1 MLVFSVLTDEG
12 LEPSGCEFPGL
23 DIFVFA
29 SRQDELQEMNVVG
42 DIGNENGSS
51 LIGFICANFLCAGT
65 QLNEMRQ
72 YKLGNIVD
80 VRNLGLGHFLD
91 ESTSI
96 LGDGGSLRRRQQPW
110 QSNTRG
116 NDLREN

>member
-1 MLVFSVLTDEG
+1 MLVLSVLTDEG
-12 LEPSGCEFPGL
+12 LEPSGGEL
-23 DIFVFA
+23 AWLHVLVLA

-51 LIGFICANFLCAGT
+51 LIGLVCANLLCAGT

-72 YKLGNIVD
+72 YKFGNVVD
-80 VRNLGLGHFLD
+80 VRDLGLGHFLD